1 MGYSK
6 SWQSRVNNQVGKQFE
21 EMILAGCEYYRI
33 HEIAEINRVPEHF
46 KVIAT
51 FRDGF
56 FKGVFTG
63 LAQQD
68 FAGTLKGGR
77 SIAFEVKATRNDQI
91 KSNVISSEQK
101 KKLNY
106 HQLMGAMTGVCVRVK
121 NTYAF
126 IPWQIWCDMKTRYG
140 RLYMTENEVKEFE
153 VRTPG
158 FVDFLNPVKSDQDV
172 V

>member
-6 SWQSRVNNQVGKQFE
+6 SWQSRVNNQVGKQLE

-77 SIAFEVKATRNDQI
+77 SITFEVKATQNDQI
-91 KSNVISSEQK
+91 KSNQMS
-101 KKLNY
+101 
-106 HQLMGAMTGVCVRVK
+106 
-121 NTYAF
+121 
-126 IPWQIWCDMKTRYG
+126 
-140 RLYMTENEVKEFE
+140 
-153 VRTPG
+153 
-158 FVDFLNPVKSDQDV
+158 FLASKRESLIIIN
-172 V
+172 